1 MNICQYI
8 RLSDEIIFPNP
19 DLAEED
25 GLLAVGG
32 DLSFERLI
40 LAYCN
45 GIFPWYSEGEPIF
58 MVVSKA
64 EIYYKTK

>member
-1 MNICQYI
+1 MPVY
-8 RLSDEIIFPNP
+8 RLSKEIIFPNP

-32 DLSFERLI
+32 DLKFERLI

-45 GIFPWYSEGEPIF
+45 GIFPWYSDGEPILW
-58 MVVSKA
+58 
-64 EIYYKTK
+64 

>member
-1 MNICQYI
+1 MPVYQ
-8 RLSDEIIFPNP
+8 LSDEIMFPNP

-45 GIFPWYSEGEPIF
+45 GIFHGTVKVNQFYGGVQSRDL
-58 MVVSKA
+58 
-64 EIYYKTK
+64 